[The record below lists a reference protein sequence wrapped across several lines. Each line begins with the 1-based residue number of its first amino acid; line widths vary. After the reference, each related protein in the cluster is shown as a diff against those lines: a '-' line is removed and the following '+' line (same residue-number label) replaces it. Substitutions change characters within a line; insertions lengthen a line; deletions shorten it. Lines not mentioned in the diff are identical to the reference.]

1 MTRPISLALV
11 LVLASSLPAD
21 PPRTFRAKVTASKAR
36 TSAVLR
42 ARQEARHREMQWL
55 AEAAEYQEA
64 RYAAEQRAFDQWHQR
79 YIADAPVRAAAAQ
92 AIAADSYRRASE
104 AQERAE
110 FWHHADPFTHW
121 GEPYYDRW
129 GWGY

>member
-1 MTRPISLALV
+1 MTRPLSLALV

-21 PPRTFRAKVTASKAR
+21 PPRTFRAKVTTSKAR

-42 ARQEARHREMQWL
+42 AKQEARHREMQWL

-79 YIADAPVRAAAAQ
+79 YLADAPVRAAAAQ
-92 AIAADSYRRASE
+92 AWAADSYRRASE

-110 FWHHADPFTHW
+110 YWHHSDPYTW
-121 GEPYYDRW
+121 RDRWYDDGW